1 MFEPPAMAV
10 RSVALRATYGS
21 FVAPSTT
28 RQPQLHRVAEAR
40 ILALHKVHSTVDT
53 GGAAITF
60 SMFAAWLALNACP
73 GLRRFWAS
81 RLACGAPL
89 VRLVFSFALMGFLLA
104 GRLPGAGRGRGAG
117 RCVAITATL
126 DRLGWVDPCMAP
138 VVVLFRGIKAW
149 ARLDLRPVVLGR
161 LSGRVDRLVLILATA
176 CSASATRR
184 RWAASVA

>member
-60 SMFAAWLALNACP
+60 SIFAAWLALNACP
-73 GLRRFWAS
+73 GLHRFWAS
-81 RLACGAPL
+81 RLACGAAL

-104 GRLPGAGRGRGAG
+104 CRLPGAGRGAG

-126 DRLGWVDPCMAP
+126 DRLGWVDPCMDP
-138 VVVLFRGIKAW
+138 VVFLFRGIKAW
-149 ARLDLRPVVLGR
+149 AWLDLRPVVLGR

-184 RWAASVA
+184 RWAASAA